1 MKRISKIKKFSQIIF
16 LFVYIFS
23 IKDPEDLYKKGK
35 ILTSFF
41 FVFLEYSL
49 NFSKIP
55 MYVHV
60 LCFN

>member
-41 FVFLEYSL
+41 FCISGI
-49 NFSKIP
+49 FSE
-55 MYVHV
+55 
-60 LCFN
+60 F